1 MRKVIRVSDMN
12 RYIMKDVCE
21 LSLRAELEKI
31 SELDIGSISYQSLSD
46 EQVGILAKKIGL
58 LPTEHQNILFLRY
71 CYNHNSSEI
80 DKLLEI
86 ESSEG
91 SLLYVHKMLSA
102 LMGLGDLWIDNK
114 SIKEACN
121 LALMEDMK
129 DYDTMEILQ
138 EPNYSNTFRKKLK
151 GIKIK
156 QSATRVF
163 RTIVKKAAVFILI
176 CLLSFSAVLT
186 VSAETRERFFGW
198 IVETFPK
205 FSIFTPQTIDETENS
220 VELTSL
226 KINYIPAGFELVET
240 NITRK
245 MLIYNYSTKDNLE
258 LTLIFSSSDKA
269 RFYSDTEGAEIE
281 ELIFKESPAYIWQI
295 DEITYL
301 IWYQDG
307 IQCHIS
313 ANLSKDEVIKVAEN
327 ISK

>member
-1 MRKVIRVSDMN
+1 MIQVSDMN
-12 RYIMKDVCE
+12 IFIMKDVCE
-21 LSLRAELEKI
+21 LSFRADLEKI
-31 SELDIGSISYQSLSD
+31 SGLGIGSISYESLSD
-46 EQVGILAKKIGL
+46 EQIKQLAKKIGL

-71 CYNHNSSEI
+71 CYNHNASEI
-80 DKLLEI
+80 DNLLDVEN
-86 ESSEG
+86 SEG
-91 SLLYVHKMLSA
+91 NLYYVHKMLSA

-114 SIKEACN
+114 SIKKACE
-121 LALMEDMK
+121 LALKEDIK
-129 DYDTMEILQ
+129 DYNTMEILH
-138 EPNYSNTFRKKLK
+138 EPNYSKAFRKKLK
-151 GIKIK
+151 GINIK
-156 QSATRVF
+156 QNIAGIFKSIA
-163 RTIVKKAAVFILI
+163 KKAAIFILI

-198 IVETFPK
+198 IVEVFPK
-205 FSIFTPQTIDETENS
+205 FSIFTPQTIDETGNS
-220 VELTSL
+220 VELTLL
-226 KINYIPAGFELVET
+226 KINYIPAGFELVD
-240 NITRK
+240 IFMGRQ
-245 MLIYNYSTKDNLE
+245 MLIYNYSTKDNQE

-269 RFYSDTEGAEIE
+269 KFYSDTEGAEIE